1 MSDYETVTTHPGG
14 TMRYSQ
20 IMRKR
25 FSSIPILCMVLA
37 GLACALPA
45 VSLAQASAPVDH
57 AKTYVIGPGDLL
69 DVFVWQNPD
78 LSQKAVPVR
87 PDGRISTPLVPNI
100 VAAGRT
106 PVQLAHAMD
115 KVLAEYIRDPKV
127 TIIVE
132 HALSVL
138 SQVQVIGQV
147 MHPMSMPYHEGM
159 TVLDV
164 VLAAGGLTPYAAGND
179 AKLEREV
186 DGHVKTIHVHLYDL
200 IDKGELSQNLPVKP
214 GDVLVVPESFF

>member
-1 MSDYETVTTHPGG
+1 VTTHRGC
-14 TMRYSQ
+14 TMRYSR
-20 IMRKR
+20 IMRQR
-25 FSSIPILCMVLA
+25 FHSIPILFMVLA
-37 GLACALPA
+37 GLACARPA
-45 VSLAQASAPVDH
+45 LSWAQARAPIDH

-132 HALSVL
+132 RALSVL

-179 AKLEREV
+179 AKIEREV

>member
-1 MSDYETVTTHPGG
+1 MSDYETVTTHRGC
-14 TMRYSQ
+14 TMRYSR
-20 IMRKR
+20 IMRQR
-25 FSSIPILCMVLA
+25 FHSIPILFMVLA
-37 GLACALPA
+37 GLACARPA
-45 VSLAQASAPVDH
+45 LSWAQARAPIDH

-132 HALSVL
+132 RALSVL

-179 AKLEREV
+179 AKIEREV

-200 IDKGELSQNLPVKP
+200 IDKGELSQNLPIKP